1 MFLKRNILPQIINII
16 IIGHGGL
23 LLWYGG
29 VPEGGALPADSLL
42 HAVSLLYCVM
52 EDFFY
57 LLCTKYFF
65 MDRDVKTGKSPG
77 LGPGFEVSEINSRI
91 THQRLGSG

>member
-16 IIGHGGL
+16 IIGHGGF

-42 HAVSLLYCVM
+42 HAVSLLYCLM
-52 EDFFY
+52 EEFF
-57 LLCTKYFF
+57 
-65 MDRDVKTGKSPG
+65 
-77 LGPGFEVSEINSRI
+77 
-91 THQRLGSG
+91 